1 MSDNW
6 CNVDLKLFTL
16 TNIQPIIFNSMNEV
30 RVMRGTRLG
39 KYLACAFAVG
49 AFFCAPAIGAWATSP
64 DSEVQAQQRKTASG
78 IIKDRRGEAVVGAGV
93 LVKGTKNGTISAL
106 DGSFSLANVE
116 PGTVIVV
123 SSLGYK
129 TTEVVWKGTDLEIFL
144 DDSADV
150 LNEATVT
157 AEFGMKRVARAVGSA
172 VQNVKATDI
181 QEAGRENFVNALQ
194 GRISGLTITSTGGAP
209 GSSSTVI
216 LRSATSISGNNQPL
230 YVVDGV
236 PINNNTLSTQS
247 DFAIDDAVNSYGMDF
262 SSRASDINPEDIE
275 SLTVL
280 KGAAAAALYG
290 SDASNGAIII
300 TTKKGSAGRGKVT
313 YSNSFRWDYA
323 HGFPEIQTKYANGAA
338 GTTNYYY
345 TSRYGGLY
353 PEGMKLYNNM
363 KALTQTGFS
372 QTHNVAVEGGTD
384 KVTVRGAASY
394 TDQKGVIKT
403 TDYSRLNFTLSGK
416 AEVTKWLNFSASMQ
430 YMKTGNTKAEKGLYG
445 VMYRAARWPLN
456 DDMTK
461 YITGDGKMSRPEL
474 YTDTDLLNPMF
485 ALYKNYNHDDVD
497 RFMGSFTA
505 NITPTAHTFI
515 RATYGMDFSVGE
527 YKVYRHPYYM
537 DPSSASYGFGSL
549 NRSKPTYKDQTL
561 DVLAGYNNEWEKFSF
576 SAQVGY
582 HQKEN
587 RQKIFS
593 VYGSKF
599 QVVDFYSVSNCDPS
613 TIVSRTKTTNR
624 RIQALSAQVEL
635 GYNNMAFLTLRA
647 RNDWS
652 STLPKN
658 NNHYFYPAVEGSFIA
673 TELPFLKDNEIVS
686 YLKVRG
692 AVAQV
697 GKDANPLS
705 VYPALEATED
715 WGGGFRYGYYG
726 PNTALKPE
734 MTTSKE
740 IGFEGRFL
748 NDRVNAD
755 FTYFWTKCKNQY
767 ITAFRLS
774 YATGFVLNNMNV
786 GTFTTKGWEF
796 HIDADILR
804 LSNGLRWNVGVN
816 MDHQSSNVT
825 ELPPAVT
832 EYYNAYTWVSGNL
845 RNGISVG
852 HPITTMTGRG
862 YDRNEKGEVLI
873 SPTTGLPLVSE
884 KWTIM
889 GDREPKFKF
898 GITSSVSFKN
908 FRLNAVFSGRLGAT
922 VVNGTMRDLMGT
934 GSSWASVKLRENQ
947 TPVIFKGVLK
957 DGLENT
963 DHPTVND
970 IAVDYS
976 IFGNTTYTG
985 TDEDW
990 LEKGVRYLRLTELRL
1005 AYTVPSKWLK
1015 ETTKNFVTAATV
1027 WVKGTD
1033 LFTWTNYS
1041 GIDVV
1046 CNSNSASLGGS
1057 GGVGID
1063 LWGFPTPRGLAF
1075 GVNLTF

>member
-1 MSDNW
+1 
-6 CNVDLKLFTL
+6 
-16 TNIQPIIFNSMNEV
+16 MNEV
-30 RVMRGTRLG
+30 HVMKGARLG
-39 KYLACAFAVG
+39 KYLACAFAAVALIG
-49 AFFCAPAIGAWATSP
+49 TPATGAWASSP
-64 DSEVQAQQRKTASG
+64 DSDIQAQQRKPATG
-78 IIKDRRGEAVVGAGV
+78 IVKDRYGEPIIGAGV
-93 LVKGTKNGTISAL
+93 VVKGTKNGTISGI
-106 DGSFSLANVE
+106 DGSFSLNNVE
-116 PGTVIVV
+116 PGTVLVV

-129 TTEVVWKGTDLEIFL
+129 STEVLWKGNALEITL
-144 DDSADV
+144 EDSAES

-157 AEFGMKRVARAVGSA
+157 AEFGMKRVARAVGAA
-172 VQNVKATDI
+172 VQNVKASDI
-181 QEAGRENFVNALQ
+181 QEAGRENFINALQ
-194 GRISGLTITSTGGAP
+194 GKVSGLTITSTGGAP

-247 DFAIDDAVNSYGMDF
+247 DFAVDDAVNSYGMDF
-262 SSRASDINPEDIE
+262 SNRGSDINPEDIE

-313 YSNSFRWDYA
+313 YSNSLRWDYA
-323 HGFPEIQTKYANGAA
+323 HGFPEIQTKYANGAYGA
-338 GTTNYYY
+338 TNYYY

-363 KALTQTGFS
+363 EALTQTGFS
-372 QTHNVAVEGGTD
+372 QTHNVSVEGGTD
-384 KVTVRGAASY
+384 KITVRGAASY

-416 AEVTKWLNFSASMQ
+416 AEVTKWLNFDGSMQ
-430 YMKTGNTKAEKGLYG
+430 YVKTGNTKAEKGLYG
-445 VMYRAARWPLN
+445 VMYRASRWPLN
-456 DDMTK
+456 DDVTK
-461 YITGDGKMSRPEL
+461 YITADGTMSRPEL
-474 YTDTDLLNPMF
+474 YTDTDLRNPMF
-485 ALYKNYNHDDVD
+485 ALYKNYNHDDVN
-497 RFMGSFTA
+497 RVMGSFRA

-515 RATYGMDFSVGE
+515 RATYGMDFSIGE
-527 YKVYRHPYYM
+527 YKVYTHPYYG
-537 DPSSASYGFGSL
+537 DPTSASYGAGSL
-549 NRSKPTYKDQTL
+549 NFSKPTYKDQTI
-561 DVLAGYNNEWEKFSF
+561 DVLAGYNNDFGKFTF
-576 SAQVGY
+576 AAQVGY

-593 VYGSKF
+593 VYGSNFK
-599 QVVDFYSVSNCDPS
+599 VIDFYSVSNCDPQ
-613 TIVSRTKTTNR
+613 TIISRTKTTNR
-624 RIQALSAQVEL
+624 RIQAISGQIEL

-652 STLPKN
+652 STLPKAN
-658 NNHYFYPAVEGSFIA
+658 HHYFYPAVEGSVIL
-673 TELPFLKDNEIVS
+673 TELPAFKNNDAVS
-686 YLKVRG
+686 YLKLRG
-692 AVAQV
+692 AIAQV
-697 GKDANPLS
+697 GKDATPLS
-705 VYPALEATED
+705 VNPALEATED

-726 PNTALKPE
+726 PNQSLKPE

-748 NDRVNAD
+748 NDRINAD
-755 FTYFWTKCKNQY
+755 FTYFWTTCKNQY

-786 GTFTTKGWEF
+786 GTFTTNGWEF

-804 LSNGLRWNVGVN
+804 LSNGLRWNVGLN
-816 MDHQSSNVT
+816 MDHQTSEVT
-825 ELPPAVT
+825 ELPVA

-845 RNGISVG
+845 RNGVSVG

-862 YDRNEKGEVLI
+862 YDRNENGDVLI
-873 SPTTGLPLVSE
+873 DPSTGLPLVSSN
-884 KWTIM
+884 WTIM
-889 GDREPKFKF
+889 GDREPKVKF
-898 GITSSVSFKN
+898 GITTSLSWKN
-908 FRLNAVFSGRLGAT
+908 FRLGATFSGRLGAT
-922 VVNGTMRDLMGT
+922 VVNGTMRDMLTT
-934 GSSWASVKLRENQ
+934 GSSWQSVKLRENH
-947 TPVIFKGVLK
+947 TPVVFKGVLK

-963 DHPTVND
+963 DHPTVNT

-976 IFGNTTYTG
+976 TFSASTYTG

-990 LEKGVRYLRLTELRL
+990 LEKGVRYIRLTELRL
-1005 AYTVPSKWLK
+1005 SYNVPSKWIK
-1015 ETTKNFVTAATV
+1015 EVTNKLVSSASV

-1063 LWGFPTPRGLAF
+1063 LWGFPTPRGLAC